1 MSPEEQA
8 KIEMLITQFK
18 YFTANAE
25 TRMDLPFNEK
35 LLYDKKFTN
44 IAQGVLKKA
53 MLYGPKNIYKDKYG
67 KPLIDLNQIYTM
79 GLENQKK
86 FIELLNLKPAPR
98 KTQKITS
105 EYDRAKYFRTK
116 VDVLDVPWY
125 DEPCEQKPGYPKK
138 YEHAKIL
145 ELGGE
150 PVPDNRLQ
158 IIKKWRRPLS
168 ADKNYS

>member
-53 MLYGPKNIYKDKYG
+53 MLYGPKNIYKDKY
-67 KPLIDLNQIYTM
+67 
-79 GLENQKK
+79 
-86 FIELLNLKPAPR
+86 
-98 KTQKITS
+98 
-105 EYDRAKYFRTK
+105 
-116 VDVLDVPWY
+116 
-125 DEPCEQKPGYPKK
+125 
-138 YEHAKIL
+138 
-145 ELGGE
+145 
-150 PVPDNRLQ
+150 
-158 IIKKWRRPLS
+158 
-168 ADKNYS
+168 